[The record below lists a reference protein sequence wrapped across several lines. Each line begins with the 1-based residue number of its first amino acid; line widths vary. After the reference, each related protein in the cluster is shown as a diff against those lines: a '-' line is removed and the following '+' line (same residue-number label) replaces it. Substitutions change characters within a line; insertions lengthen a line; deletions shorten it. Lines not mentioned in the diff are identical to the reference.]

1 MTMAINVG
9 QKSINMR
16 CILMVFMTMF
26 SLSILGEDKG
36 KTDIPP
42 VIHSKIGSSIT
53 TDGGE
58 LTIRLLTK
66 KQNFDVSDVN
76 TLDGN
81 INSPKSA
88 NIHPNGKKMYINSL
102 EGCATVVYS
111 TQNYERLKVIKYS
124 FNDSHQSL
132 WGKPSALFPFTHYS
146 KNVNIFAGK
155 PVESTFS
162 HKGRYLWIPFYRRTF
177 DINAQDPSALAVI
190 DTEQDTIV
198 RLMETGPLPKMIA
211 CSPDGK
217 TIAVTHWGNNTV
229 GIIDASNANPMEWH
243 YTDKIVIDYE
253 LQLNLSLDK
262 PVNRDSDSGYCL
274 RGTVFTPDG
283 RYLLVGCMTG
293 AYGIAV
299 IDMQDRKYLGRVL
312 GTMPNVRHILICDGW
327 LYLSINKSGYVQ
339 RIRLNKFLNA
349 ARAMKGKT
357 TVLKGWEQCKV
368 PAGART
374 IELSPSGRYIF
385 AACNID
391 SKLAV
396 VDSKEMR
403 LIGTIDVDSY
413 PVGLAI
419 STDGSRVIVT
429 SQGRGENMGGNA
441 VNIFAVEYSSEE
453 KPLVRED
460 SLMTDSAIVKGNIT
474 ASTGSSLDIDD
485 IILAICSKRGIAVIS
500 IVIIFITAIM
510 VSIRLKKKK
519 NEI

>member
-1 MTMAINVG
+1 
-9 QKSINMR
+9 
-16 CILMVFMTMF
+16 
-26 SLSILGEDKG
+26 
-36 KTDIPP
+36 
-42 VIHSKIGSSIT
+42 
-53 TDGGE
+53 
-58 LTIRLLTK
+58 
-66 KQNFDVSDVN
+66 
-76 TLDGN
+76 
-81 INSPKSA
+81 
-88 NIHPNGKKMYINSL
+88 
-102 EGCATVVYS
+102 
-111 TQNYERLKVIKYS
+111 
-124 FNDSHQSL
+124 
-132 WGKPSALFPFTHYS
+132 
-146 KNVNIFAGK
+146 
-155 PVESTFS
+155 
-162 HKGRYLWIPFYRRTF
+162 
-177 DINAQDPSALAVI
+177 
-190 DTEQDTIV
+190 
-198 RLMETGPLPKMIA
+198 
-211 CSPDGK
+211 
-217 TIAVTHWGNNTV
+217 
-229 GIIDASNANPMEWH
+229 
-243 YTDKIVIDYE
+243 
-253 LQLNLSLDK
+253 
-262 PVNRDSDSGYCL
+262 
-274 RGTVFTPDG
+274 
-283 RYLLVGCMTG
+283 
-293 AYGIAV
+293 
-299 IDMQDRKYLGRVL
+299 
-312 GTMPNVRHILICDGW
+312 
-327 LYLSINKSGYVQ
+327 
-339 RIRLNKFLNA
+339 
-349 ARAMKGKT
+349 MKGKT

-500 IVIIFITAIM
+500 VVIIFITAIM

>member
-1 MTMAINVG
+1 
-9 QKSINMR
+9 
-16 CILMVFMTMF
+16 
-26 SLSILGEDKG
+26 
-36 KTDIPP
+36 
-42 VIHSKIGSSIT
+42 
-53 TDGGE
+53 
-58 LTIRLLTK
+58 
-66 KQNFDVSDVN
+66 
-76 TLDGN
+76 
-81 INSPKSA
+81 
-88 NIHPNGKKMYINSL
+88 
-102 EGCATVVYS
+102 
-111 TQNYERLKVIKYS
+111 
-124 FNDSHQSL
+124 
-132 WGKPSALFPFTHYS
+132 
-146 KNVNIFAGK
+146 
-155 PVESTFS
+155 
-162 HKGRYLWIPFYRRTF
+162 
-177 DINAQDPSALAVI
+177 
-190 DTEQDTIV
+190 
-198 RLMETGPLPKMIA
+198 MIA

-500 IVIIFITAIM
+500 VVIIFITAIM